1 MSSSLFLSQKL
12 LRTNPIWR
20 RTAVT
25 AHSGSKP
32 TISLFSNEAT
42 PTVAPQDVPFRSAK
56 SRDLFL
62 RITSTLS
69 KEDVSEL
76 SHAINRQLGRVFRKN
91 EFYYRGFGGRV
102 AGGGPKAAE
111 KPAVEVKSTF
121 DLKLVGFD
129 AKAKIK
135 VIKEVR
141 SIAGLGLKESKDLVE
156 GVPAV
161 IQKNLSTE
169 KAEELKKLLE
179 SVGAIV
185 ELV

>member
-1 MSSSLFLSQKL
+1 MSASQIVLQRL
-12 LRTNPIWR
+12 LRTNHRLWR
-20 RTAVT
+20 ITALP
-25 AHSGSKP
+25 AHAP
-32 TISLFSNEAT
+32 LFSTEAAA
-42 PTVAPQDVPFRSAK
+42 PTVVAPHDVPFRSEK
-56 SRDLFL
+56 SRDIFL

-91 EFYYRGFGGRV
+91 EFYYRGFGGR
-102 AGGGPKAAE
+102 GGGGAKAADQ
-111 KPAVEVKSTF
+111 PVAAEVKSTF
-121 DLKLVGFD
+121 DLKLISFD

-179 SVGAIV
+179 GIGATV

>member
-1 MSSSLFLSQKL
+1 
-12 LRTNPIWR
+12 
-20 RTAVT
+20 
-25 AHSGSKP
+25 
-32 TISLFSNEAT
+32 
-42 PTVAPQDVPFRSAK
+42 
-56 SRDLFL
+56 
-62 RITSTLS
+62 LS

-91 EFYYRGFGGRV
+91 EFFYRGFGGRV
-102 AGGGPKAAE
+102 AGGGGAKAAE

-179 SVGAIV
+179 SVGATV